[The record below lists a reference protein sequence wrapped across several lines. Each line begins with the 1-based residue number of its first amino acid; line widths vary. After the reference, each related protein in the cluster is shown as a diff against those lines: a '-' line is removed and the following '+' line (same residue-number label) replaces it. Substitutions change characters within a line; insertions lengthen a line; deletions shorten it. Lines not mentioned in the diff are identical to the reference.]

1 MSEDERQ
8 DLVFETVATC
18 IVGMLDTFTTSEAG
32 WILKMV
38 QDELKTEQGEGEEGG
53 DRMSEKKEPRWAE
66 LVRDVILIGGA
77 VLVGERLIWL
87 LAQ

>member
-1 MSEDERQ
+1 MDE
-8 DLVFETVATC
+8 
-18 IVGMLDTFTTSEAG
+18 
-32 WILKMV
+32 K
-38 QDELKTEQGEGEEGG
+38 
-53 DRMSEKKEPRWAE
+53 EKPRWAE

>member
-1 MSEDERQ
+1 MNEDERQ

-18 IVGMLDTFTTSEAG
+18 IVNMFDTFTTSEAG

-53 DRMSEKKEPRWAE
+53 NE
-66 LVRDVILIGGA
+66 
-77 VLVGERLIWL
+77 
-87 LAQ
+87 